1 MTLKEQMEKLLNRGK
16 AKAMN
21 DEEMKK
27 TYFSIALPPGVT
39 TLQKTIRI
47 LPCENPFNVG
57 YFHEIF
63 VAGKKNKIYDPGYN
77 DKKYSPL
84 NEVAKKLEEKGT
96 EESKILARDYRPK
109 KFYLLKIVE
118 RKPEGSG
125 LEDEGPKWW
134 RFKHD
139 SRGSGIFDKI
149 FAIVDSRGN
158 IDDIKEGR
166 DLTLT
171 IVLKK
176 YNGKEYSEVISILP
190 EDKSPLHTNPEVVKQ
205 WMSDT
210 TVWRDV
216 YKQKPIEYLEIL
228 AAGKTPRWDSELN
241 KYIPSDQDS
250 ARADYGKKEEEYEE
264 ASESLVVRSGPYVEP
279 SIATVQKN
287 VDTPVRPAPEVDEED
302 EDLPF

>member
-1 MTLKEQMEKLLNRGK
+1 MTLKEQMEKLANRGK
-16 AKAMN
+16 SKAMN
-21 DEEMKK
+21 DEELSKM
-27 TYFSIALPPGVT
+27 YFSIALPKGAKEAV
-39 TLQKTIRI
+39 KTIRI
-47 LPCENPFNVG
+47 IPCENPFNVG
-57 YFHEIF
+57 YFHEIY
-63 VAGKKNKIYDPGYN
+63 VGGKKNKIYDPGYN

-109 KFYLLKIVE
+109 KFYMVPVIE
-118 RKPEGSG
+118 RGRE
-125 LEDEGPKWW
+125 EDGVKWF

-149 FAIVDSRGN
+149 LAIVNSRG
-158 IDDIKEGR
+158 DIHDVEEGR

-171 IVLKK
+171 ITIKS
-176 YNGKEYSEVISILP
+176 YNNKEYSEVISILP
-190 EDKSPLHTNPEVVKQ
+190 EDKSPLHSNPEVVKK

-210 TVWRDV
+210 RTWRDV

-250 ARADYGKKEEEYEE
+250 ARADYGKKEEESEE
-264 ASESLVVRSGPYVEP
+264 VSESLVARSGPYVEP
-279 SIATVQKN
+279 SIATVQNN
-287 VDTPVRPAPEVDEED
+287 VDTPVRPAPEVDED
-302 EDLPF
+302 DDDLPF

>member
-1 MTLKEQMEKLLNRGK
+1 MTLKEQMEKLANRGK
-16 AKAMN
+16 GKAMN

-27 TYFSIALPPGVT
+27 TYFSIALPNGVT
-39 TLQKTIRI
+39 QVEKKIRI

-57 YFHEIF
+57 YFHEMF

-84 NEVAKKLEEKGT
+84 NEVAKKLEEKDT
-96 EESKILARDYRPK
+96 EESKMWARDYRPK
-109 KFYLLKIVE
+109 KYYMVKVIE
-118 RKPEGSG
+118 RGRE
-125 LEDEGPKWW
+125 EDGPKWF
-134 RFKHD
+134 RFKND

-149 FAIVDSRGN
+149 LAIVSSRG
-158 IDDIKEGR
+158 DIHDIEKGR

-171 IVLKK
+171 IALKK

-190 EDKSPLHTNPEVVKQ
+190 EDVSPLHTNPEVVKQ

-228 AAGKTPRWDSELN
+228 AAGKTPRWDSELG
-241 KYIPSDQDS
+241 KYIPSDQTSDS
-250 ARADYGKKEEEYEE
+250 ADYGKKKEETEE
-264 ASESLVVRSGPYVEP
+264 ASELLVARSGPHVDA
-279 SIATVQKN
+279 SLSTVQKN

>member
-1 MTLKEQMEKLLNRGK
+1 MTLKEQMEKLANRGK
-16 AKAMN
+16 SKAMN

-27 TYFSIALPPGVT
+27 TYFSIALPSGVS
-39 TLQKTIRI
+39 QVEKKIRI

-57 YFHEIF
+57 YFHEMF

-77 DKKYSPL
+77 DKKHSPL
-84 NEVAKKLEEKGT
+84 NEVAKKLEEKNT

-109 KFYLLKIVE
+109 KYYMVKVIE
-118 RKPEGSG
+118 RGRE
-125 LEDEGPKWW
+125 EDGPKWF

-149 FAIVDSRGN
+149 LAIVSSRG
-158 IDDIKEGR
+158 DIHDIEKGR

-171 IVLKK
+171 IALKK

-190 EDKSPLHTNPEVVKQ
+190 EDISPLHTNPEVVKE

-250 ARADYGKKEEEYEE
+250 ARADYGKKEEESEE
-264 ASESLVVRSGPYVEP
+264 VSESLVARSGPYVEP
-279 SIATVQKN
+279 SIATVQNN
-287 VDTPVRPAPEVDEED
+287 VDTPVRPAPEVDEDD